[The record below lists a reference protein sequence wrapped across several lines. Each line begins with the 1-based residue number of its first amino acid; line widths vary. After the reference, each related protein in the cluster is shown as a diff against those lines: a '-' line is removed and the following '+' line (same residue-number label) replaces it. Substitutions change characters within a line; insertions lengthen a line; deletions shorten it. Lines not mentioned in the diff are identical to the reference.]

1 MPDFL
6 DLSVLTDI
14 TLTTHLLLFTIA
26 LFAGIVKGAVGF
38 ALPMILISGLSA
50 IIDYNLALAALI
62 FATLVTNLVQALRQ
76 GRAAAHESLVKYWRL
91 IVIIAVMILISA
103 QLVVLLPKKVML
115 GLIGV
120 PVALFALSQLM
131 GKKLVIPT
139 HRMRL
144 AEAMAGG
151 LAGFFGGFSGIWG
164 PPTVAYLTALHTEKS
179 EQVRVQG
186 IVYGIGAVA
195 LTLAHLRSGVLNG
208 STAVLS
214 AWTLVPVYIG
224 LIIGNALHDRMDQK
238 AFKKVTLVILLIAAL
253 NLVRKAFF

>member
-1 MPDFL
+1 MLDFL
-6 DLSVLTDI
+6 DLSVLTDM
-14 TLTTHLLLFTIA
+14 TLTTHLLLFAIA
-26 LFAGIVKGAVGF
+26 LFAGVVKGAVGF

-50 IIDYNLALAALI
+50 IIDYNLALASLI

-76 GRAAAHESLVKYWRL
+76 GRSAAHESLVKYWRL
-91 IVIIAVMILISA
+91 IVIIAVMILLSA

-120 PVALFALSQLM
+120 PVALFAISQLM
-131 GKKLVIPT
+131 GKQLVIPT
-139 HRMRL
+139 HRTRV
-144 AEAMAGG
+144 AEAIAGG

-164 PPTVAYLTALHTEKS
+164 PPTVAYLTALHTEKT

-195 LTLAHLRSGVLNG
+195 LTLAHLQSGVLNA

-224 LIIGNALHDRMDQK
+224 LIIGNALHDQMDQK
-238 AFKKVTLVILLIAAL
+238 LFKKVTLVILLISAL